1 LHPENGIAF
10 NRSAF
15 FQEAQ
20 APRTP
25 RTSWRDVDD
34 RMHLSEEAVGVMFTG
49 TSEARPGSKS
59 YLVA

>member
-1 LHPENGIAF
+1 LHPKNGIAF
-10 NRSAF
+10 NHGAF
-15 FQEAQ
+15 FQKAQ

-25 RTSWRDVDD
+25 PTSWRDLDD
-34 RMHLSEEAVGVMFTG
+34 RVHVSEGALGVMFTG